1 MCAALACA
9 GVISTGVA
17 FAAPQATTEAATSIA
32 ATSATLN
39 GSVVRDGQTTYHF
52 EYGTTTAYG
61 SRTPDKNVSGGG
73 GSGGR
78 SVNEDVS
85 GLQPSTTYHFRLV
98 AVSATGTANG
108 ADLTFAT
115 PAAGPNDNVVTIGA
129 SPRTVRFGSAATVAG
144 RITGPDSANTRVDL
158 QQDPFPFEG
167 TFVQLANGTSD
178 AAGNYTFQVTPPV
191 NTRYHVEAR
200 TGPTSTS
207 PEQLVRVRPKV
218 ALKVGDRTPARGARV
233 RFRGTVLPAHDGQPV
248 LIQRRGSKRWRT
260 VKQVAL
266 VAATPVNGVARSRYS
281 TRVRIGNSGRWRVV
295 KPSDGDHA
303 RGASKAKRI
312 RVH

>member
-9 GVISTGVA
+9 GVITTGVA

-98 AVSATGTANG
+98 AVSASGTANG

-191 NTRYHVEAR
+191 NTRYQIGRASCRE
-200 TGPTSTS
+200 
-207 PEQLVRVRPKV
+207 RV
-218 ALKVGDRTPARGARV
+218 
-233 RFRGTVLPAHDGQPV
+233 
-248 LIQRRGSKRWRT
+248 
-260 VKQVAL
+260 
-266 VAATPVNGVARSRYS
+266 
-281 TRVRIGNSGRWRVV
+281 
-295 KPSDGDHA
+295 
-303 RGASKAKRI
+303 
-312 RVH
+312 